1 MSSTLFGLM
10 LAGALTTATVAAA
23 QDPPPQPQP
32 VPRSTPIER
41 PTPGDRPV
49 TYGAPVTVEG
59 CLVREDQLPGGKLNI
74 VEKAGI
80 TEDYVLTNTKI
91 VKGAAPAPSGGA
103 TTRTVMYE
111 VEGIAEG
118 QLQSLLNQRVQI
130 DGVFNSLDRAGAPSE
145 KRAPNDDL
153 VELRGN
159 TIRKAAGQCARE

>member
-10 LAGALTTATVAAA
+10 LAGVLATATVAA

-41 PTPGDRPV
+41 PTPADRPV
-49 TYGAPVTVEG
+49 TYGVPVTVEG
-59 CLVREDQLPGGKLNI
+59 CLVREDQVPGGKLNM

-80 TEDYVLTNTKI
+80 TEDYFLSNTKM
-91 VKGAAPAPSGGA
+91 VTGAAPAPSGGA
-103 TTRTVMYE
+103 TTRTVLYE

-118 QLQSLLNQRVQI
+118 QLKSLLNQRVQI
-130 DGVFNSLDRAGAPSE
+130 DGVFNSPDRAGAPPE
-145 KRAPNDDL
+145 KRTPNDDL

-159 TIRKAAGQCARE
+159 SIRKAAGECALP